1 MLSKFRCV
9 FSPLRQKF
17 LSVQLR
23 QHRKFSS
30 YGQHDSYEEKG
41 QYIKGIILANVL
53 VSCAWWSAE
62 NTHTPSP
69 SFMYNNFTIS
79 THGFFRKHNYHT
91 LVTALFSHIDPF
103 HLAVNSFVLYSF
115 GTNVINTL
123 GTARFAFL
131 YLGGGIVSSLAY
143 VLWPYVI
150 PKSWPAYHLHRDA
163 PGLGA
168 SGAINSLL
176 IWTVMRAPMNMFYFY
191 GVIPVPAVAAGV
203 GLVAMDAMGLYG
215 GSTNNVGNIAHLA
228 GAAFGAVYFLATK
241 RFRRF

>member
-1 MLSKFRCV
+1 MIKFRAAL
-9 FSPLRQKF
+9 PLLRQKVSF
-17 LSVQLR
+17 SQLR
-23 QHRKFSS
+23 QNRKFSS
-30 YGQHDSYEEKG
+30 YGQNESHEGKEG
-41 QYIKGIILANVL
+41 YIKGIILANVL

-62 NTHTPSP
+62 NTHSPSP
-69 SFMYNNFTIS
+69 SFMFDNFTIS
-79 THGFFRKHNYHT
+79 TQGFFRKHNYHT
-91 LVTALFSHIDPF
+91 LVTALFSHVDPF

-115 GTNVINTL
+115 GTNVIRVL
-123 GTARFAFL
+123 GAGKFAFL
-131 YLGGGIVSSLAY
+131 YLGGGVVSSLAY

-150 PKSWPAYHLHRDA
+150 PKSWPAYYLHRDA

-191 GVIPVPAVAAGV
+191 GVVPVPAVVAGV
-203 GLVAMDAMGLYG
+203 GLVALDAMGLYG

-228 GAAFGAVYFLATK
+228 GAAFGAVYFLVTK